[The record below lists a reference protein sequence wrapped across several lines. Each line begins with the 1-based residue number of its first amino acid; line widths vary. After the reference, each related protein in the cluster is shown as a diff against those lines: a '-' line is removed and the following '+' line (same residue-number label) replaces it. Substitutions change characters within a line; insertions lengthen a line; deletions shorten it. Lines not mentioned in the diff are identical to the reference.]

1 MSDLLQLVVS
11 EGASDLHLRVGV
23 PPVIRVHGILHRVE
37 GPVCG
42 PEDTE
47 ELMRSITSEDHIQHV
62 RERGGADFGFAFGEA
77 ARFRVSVFKEKGNFG
92 MVLRQIPTKLLRLED
107 IGLPPSV
114 RELLY
119 KPRGLCLVTGPTGS
133 GKSTTLASMIN
144 IINEERDEAHII
156 TIEDPIEFYHKHKK
170 AIVTQREIGV
180 DVPSFAE
187 ALRRALRQ
195 DPDIILV
202 GEMRDL
208 ETIDAAVTAA
218 ETGHLVFGTLHT
230 TGAAKTID
238 RLVNAFPTNQ
248 QEQIRIQL
256 STVLQAVISQLL
268 IPRIDKPGRVAV
280 FEIMINTP
288 SVAAL
293 IRDNK
298 TFRLNSDIQTGAKYG
313 MVTLDSFLIDKYL
326 AGMIAREEVVTK
338 AQDPQT
344 IQAKLQELELAGC
357 GRQSLGRRRDHAGM
371 DAALAAAVPSI
382 RDPSENH
389 GRRPL
394 RAARD
399 QGRARAVDMSL
410 VGQRGAALDEAW
422 GGYAAGPG
430 AYFALLKPR
439 VMSLVV
445 VTALAGMLC
454 APGALNPVIGFASLL
469 AIAVG
474 AGAAGALNMWWD
486 ADIDVLMARTRSRPV
501 PAGLI
506 AANDALAFGLT
517 LSLLSVLTLALA
529 ANLLAASLLAF
540 TIFYYVVIYS
550 MWLKR
555 RTPMNIV
562 IGGAAGALP
571 PMIGYAAA
579 GGGVTLDSLLLFTII
594 FMWTPPHFWAL
605 SLVKMRDYERAGVPM
620 LPNVRGAAYTRLQ
633 ILIYTLILAPLATI
647 PYFTGLGGLG
657 YWLVA
662 VCGGG
667 VLIAMAVRIV
677 RVADGPRAG
686 KAAMRLFGF
695 SILYLFGLFAALLIE
710 HGFGLIGRFGL

>member
-11 EGASDLHLRVGV
+11 EGSSDLHIRVGV

-37 GPVCG
+37 GPVLA

-47 ELMRSITSEDHIQHV
+47 ELMRSITSEDHVQHV
-62 RERGGADFGFAFGEA
+62 RERGGADFGFAFGEL

-92 MVLRQIPTKLLRLED
+92 LVLRQIPTKLLRLED

-114 RELLY
+114 RELIY
-119 KPRGLCLVTGPTGS
+119 KPRGLVLVTGPTGS

-170 AIVTQREIGV
+170 ALVTQREIGV

-268 IPRIDKPGRVAV
+268 IPRVDKPGRVAV

-313 MVTLDSFLIDKYL
+313 MVTLDSFLIDKYM
-326 AGMIAREEVVTK
+326 AGMIAREEVITK
-338 AQDPQT
+338 SQDPLT
-344 IQAKLQELELAGC
+344 IQSKLQELELA
-357 GRQSLGRRRDHAGM
+357 QAM
-371 DAALAAAVPSI
+371 NVEP
-382 RDPSENH
+382 E
-389 GRRPL
+389 
-394 RAARD
+394 
-399 QGRARAVDMSL
+399 
-410 VGQRGAALDEAW
+410 
-422 GGYAAGPG
+422 
-430 AYFALLKPR
+430 KPK
-439 VMSLVV
+439 
-445 VTALAGMLC
+445 
-454 APGALNPVIGFASLL
+454 P
-469 AIAVG
+469 
-474 AGAAGALNMWWD
+474 
-486 ADIDVLMARTRSRPV
+486 
-501 PAGLI
+501 
-506 AANDALAFGLT
+506 
-517 LSLLSVLTLALA
+517 
-529 ANLLAASLLAF
+529 
-540 TIFYYVVIYS
+540 
-550 MWLKR
+550 
-555 RTPMNIV
+555 
-562 IGGAAGALP
+562 
-571 PMIGYAAA
+571 
-579 GGGVTLDSLLLFTII
+579 
-594 FMWTPPHFWAL
+594 
-605 SLVKMRDYERAGVPM
+605 
-620 LPNVRGAAYTRLQ
+620 
-633 ILIYTLILAPLATI
+633 
-647 PYFTGLGGLG
+647 
-657 YWLVA
+657 
-662 VCGGG
+662 
-667 VLIAMAVRIV
+667 
-677 RVADGPRAG
+677 
-686 KAAMRLFGF
+686 
-695 SILYLFGLFAALLIE
+695 
-710 HGFGLIGRFGL
+710 